1 MSTWETL
8 ETTFKKFVS
17 RPSPQPPFVGPITA
31 IDGDPVV
38 AGSAFM
44 AEASYFSVRLVE
56 MRLAEGGRYF
66 SEYLPMGVCVAEYT
80 YGAARRR
87 VPLVLSNETV
97 KAMLGDTG
105 KGLGR
110 VEITDMPVVR
120 QTPFKKD
127 NLALFVGL
135 FRMQYSDIAKSV
147 LQMAADVSNELGGL
161 AVGAGI
167 KMAEKLYDRVSNL
180 FQLDGVQAR
189 FAFLDGM
196 ALKKSGYVL
205 VSGPLPADVDPT
217 EFVVEKSRLAL
228 RGGAKT
234 RSLDAIDYCLIA
246 IEQWDSLFPKNGD
259 GAAALRALAGLPF
272 HSCWQKVASLLAARK
287 PDEAEQALL
296 VLRAE
301 LISSPDLTEDDRLL
315 AVAGYDAAYTK
326 FAGPLLA
333 KPEIAAQKTRGFRSA
348 TPLTGL
354 KTEAIKR
361 KPRDPA
367 TAAALDAIVG
377 DLQRPAGGDGGGDDL
392 ARANALLARTFTA
405 LRQPLAEARAQGAGA
420 AALADALAVG
430 TTVGSAR

>member
-1 MSTWETL
+1 
-8 ETTFKKFVS
+8 
-17 RPSPQPPFVGPITA
+17 
-31 IDGDPVV
+31 
-38 AGSAFM
+38 M

-56 MRLAEGGRYF
+56 MRLAEGGKYF

-120 QTPFKKD
+120 RTPVKED

-147 LQMAADVSNELGGL
+147 LQMAADVSSELGGL

-167 KMAEKLYDRVSNL
+167 KMAEKLYDRVSGL
-180 FQLDGVQAR
+180 FQLNGVQAR

-205 VSGPLPADVDPT
+205 VSGPLPADIDPAD
-217 EFVVEKSRLAL
+217 FMVENSRLAL
-228 RGGAKT
+228 RHGAKT
-234 RSLDAIDYCLIA
+234 KSLDAIDYCLIA
-246 IEQWDSLFPKNGD
+246 IEQRDSLFPSSED
-259 GAAALRALAGLPF
+259 SSAALRALAGLSF
-272 HSCWQKVASLLAARK
+272 HSYWQKVASLLAARK
-287 PDEAEQALL
+287 TDEAEQALL
-296 VLRAE
+296 ILRAE
-301 LISSPDLTEDDRLL
+301 VISSPELTEDDRLL
-315 AVAGYDAAYTK
+315 AVAGYDVAYTK
-326 FAGPLLA
+326 FAGPLLT
-333 KPEIAAQKTRGFRSA
+333 KPGVAVQTTRGFRSA

-354 KTEAIKR
+354 KTEATKR
-361 KPRDPA
+361 QKRDPA
-367 TAAALDAIVG
+367 TAAALDAIVR
-377 DLQRPAGGDGGGDDL
+377 DLQRPAGKDGGGDDL
-392 ARANALLARTFTA
+392 ARADAVLAGTLSA
-405 LRQPLAEARAQGAGA
+405 LRQPLSEARAQGAGA
-420 AALADALAVG
+420 AALAEALAVG